1 MTLDYLMKGLLVGF
15 SIAAPVGPI
24 GVLVIRRT
32 LTEGRLSGFAT
43 GLGAAVADGTYGFI
57 AGYGLTS
64 ISDFLIA
71 QQFWMKL
78 FGGLFLLYL
87 GIKTLISKAAT
98 KEATIDSH
106 GLLKNFTSTLL
117 LTITNPI
124 TILSFFAI
132 FAGLGLGQEKTN
144 YLSSTALVLGVFIGS
159 AFWWLILSSV
169 LNVFRNK
176 ITTSGL
182 TWINRFS
189 GLLIIS
195 FAILA
200 FYSLR

>member
-1 MTLDYLMKGLLVGF
+1 MTFDYLIKGLLIGF

-32 LTEGRLSGFAT
+32 LTEGRLSGLVT

-57 AGYGLTS
+57 AGFGLTS

-71 QQFWMKL
+71 QQFWLKL
-78 FGGLFLLYL
+78 FGGIFLLYL

-98 KEATIDSH
+98 KEANIDSN
-106 GLLKNFTSTLL
+106 GLLKNFTSTLI

-144 YLSSTALVLGVFIGS
+144 YLSSSTLVLGVFIGS
-159 AFWWLILSSV
+159 AFWWLILSSL
-169 LNVFRNK
+169 LNFFRTK

-195 FAILA
+195 FAIFA
-200 FYSLR
+200 FYSLL

>member
-1 MTLDYLMKGLLVGF
+1 MTFDYLMKGLLVGF

-32 LTEGRLSGFAT
+32 LTEGRISGFVT

-64 ISDFLIA
+64 ISDFLIS

-98 KEATIDSH
+98 KEAQIDSN

-144 YLSSTALVLGVFIGS
+144 YISSTALVLGVFIGS
-159 AFWWLILSSV
+159 AFWWLILSTV
-169 LNVFRNK
+169 LNFFRNK

-195 FAILA
+195 FALVA
-200 FYSLR
+200 FYCLL

>member
-1 MTLDYLMKGLLVGF
+1 MIFDYLIKGLLIGF

-32 LTEGRLSGFAT
+32 LTEGRLSGFVT

-57 AGYGLTS
+57 AGFGLTS
-64 ISDFLIA
+64 ISSFLIS

-98 KEATIDSH
+98 KEANIDSN

-132 FAGLGLGQEKTN
+132 FAGLGLGQEKTS
-144 YLSSTALVLGVFIGS
+144 YLSSTTLVLGVFVGS

-169 LNVFRNK
+169 LNFFSNK
-176 ITTSGL
+176 ITSSGL

-195 FAILA
+195 FACFA
-200 FYSLR
+200 FYSLL

>member
-1 MTLDYLMKGLLVGF
+1 MTLEYLMKGLLVGF

-32 LTEGRLSGFAT
+32 LTEGRLSGFVT

-64 ISDFLIA
+64 ISDFLIS

-98 KEATIDSH
+98 KEASIDSN
-106 GLLKNFTSTLL
+106 GLIKNFTSTLL

-144 YLSSTALVLGVFIGS
+144 YLSSTALVVGVFIGS
-159 AFWWLILSSV
+159 AFWWLILSAV
-169 LNVFRNK
+169 LNFFRNK

-195 FAILA
+195 FAVLA
-200 FYSLR
+200 FYSLF

>member
-1 MTLDYLMKGLLVGF
+1 MTFDYLMNGLLVGF

-32 LTEGRLSGFAT
+32 LTEGRISGFVT

-64 ISDFLIA
+64 ISDFLIS
-71 QQFWMKL
+71 QQFCMKL
-78 FGGLFLLYL
+78 FSGLFLFYL

-98 KEATIDSH
+98 KEAQIDSN

-144 YLSSTALVLGVFIGS
+144 YVSSTALVLGVFMGS
-159 AFWWLILSSV
+159 AFWWLILSTV
-169 LNVFRNK
+169 LNFFRNK

-195 FAILA
+195 FALVA
-200 FYSLR
+200 FYSLL

>member
-1 MTLDYLMKGLLVGF
+1 MTFDYLMKGLLVGF

-32 LTEGRLSGFAT
+32 LTEGRISGFVT

-64 ISDFLIA
+64 ISDFLIS

-98 KEATIDSH
+98 KEAQIDSN
-106 GLLKNFTSTLL
+106 GLLKNFHLYSF
-117 LTITNPI
+117 TNHYQ
-124 TILSFFAI
+124 SNYYFI
-132 FAGLGLGQEKTN
+132 FLCHFCGLGLGQEKTN

-159 AFWWLILSSV
+159 AILVAYIKYRIKFFQKQNNHQWLNLD
-169 LNVFRNK
+169 
-176 ITTSGL
+176 
-182 TWINRFS
+182 
-189 GLLIIS
+189 
-195 FAILA
+195 
-200 FYSLR
+200 

>member
-32 LTEGRLSGFAT
+32 LTEGRLSGFVT

-64 ISDFLIA
+64 ISNFLIA

-98 KEATIDSH
+98 KEANIDSN
-106 GLLKNFTSTLL
+106 GLLKNFSSTLL

-144 YLSSTALVLGVFIGS
+144 YLSSTALVVGVFIGS

-169 LNVFRNK
+169 LNFFRNK

-195 FAILA
+195 FAIAA
-200 FYSLR
+200 FYSLL

>member
-1 MTLDYLMKGLLVGF
+1 MTLEYLMKGLLVGF

-24 GVLVIRRT
+24 GILVIRRT
-32 LTEGRLSGFAT
+32 LTEGRLSGFVT

-78 FGGLFLLYL
+78 FGGIFLLYL

-98 KEATIDSH
+98 KEASIDSN
-106 GLLKNFTSTLL
+106 GLIKNFTSTLL

-124 TILSFFAI
+124 TILSI
-132 FAGLGLGQEKTN
+132 IHR
-144 YLSSTALVLGVFIGS
+144 LSSRRFYRLCILVAYFKCCIKLF
-159 AFWWLILSSV
+159 
-169 LNVFRNK
+169 
-176 ITTSGL
+176 
-182 TWINRFS
+182 
-189 GLLIIS
+189 
-195 FAILA
+195 
-200 FYSLR
+200 

>member
-1 MTLDYLMKGLLVGF
+1 MTLDYLIKGLLVGF

-32 LTEGRLSGFAT
+32 LTEGRLSGFVT

-98 KEATIDSH
+98 KEANIDGN

-124 TILSFFAI
+124 TILTFFAI
-132 FAGLGLGQEKTN
+132 FAGLGLGQENTN
-144 YLSSTALVLGVFIGS
+144 YLSSTALVVGVFIGS
-159 AFWWLILSSV
+159 AFWWLILSAV
-169 LNVFRNK
+169 LNFFRNK
-176 ITTSGL
+176 ITSNGL

-195 FAILA
+195 FAIAA
-200 FYSLR
+200 FYSLL

>member
-32 LTEGRLSGFAT
+32 LTEGRISGFVT

-64 ISDFLIA
+64 ISDFLIS

-98 KEATIDSH
+98 KEAQIDSN

-144 YLSSTALVLGVFIGS
+144 YISSTALVLGVFIGS
-159 AFWWLILSSV
+159 AFWWLILSTV
-169 LNVFRNK
+169 LNFFRNK

-195 FAILA
+195 FALVA
-200 FYSLR
+200 FYSLL

>member
-1 MTLDYLMKGLLVGF
+1 MTFDYLMKGLLVGF

-32 LTEGRLSGFAT
+32 LTEGCISGFVT

-64 ISDFLIA
+64 ISDFLIS

-78 FGGLFLLYL
+78 FGGMFLLYL

-98 KEATIDSH
+98 KEAQIDSN

-144 YLSSTALVLGVFIGS
+144 YVSSTALVLGVFMGS
-159 AFWWLILSSV
+159 AFWWLILSTV
-169 LNVFRNK
+169 LNFFRNK

-200 FYSLR
+200 FYSLL

>member
-1 MTLDYLMKGLLVGF
+1 MTFDYLMKGLLVGF

-32 LTEGRLSGFAT
+32 LTEGRISGFVT

-64 ISDFLIA
+64 ISDFLIS

-98 KEATIDSH
+98 KEAQIDSN

-144 YLSSTALVLGVFIGS
+144 YVSSTALVLGVFMGS
-159 AFWWLILSSV
+159 AFWWLILSTV
-169 LNVFRNK
+169 LNFFRNK

-200 FYSLR
+200 FYSLL

>member
-1 MTLDYLMKGLLVGF
+1 MTLDYLIKGLLVGF

-32 LTEGRLSGFAT
+32 LTEGRISGFVT

-64 ISDFLIA
+64 ISDFLIS
-71 QQFWMKL
+71 QQFWLKL
-78 FGGLFLLYL
+78 LGGIFLLYL
-87 GIKTLISKAAT
+87 GIKTLLSKAAT
-98 KEATIDSH
+98 SEAKIYGT
-106 GLLKNFTSTLL
+106 GLLKNFTSTFI
-117 LTITNPI
+117 LTITNPV

-144 YLSSTALVLGVFIGS
+144 YLSSFALVVGVFVGS
-159 AFWWLILSSV
+159 AFWWLILSTT
-169 LNVFRNK
+169 LNIFRNK
-176 ITTSGL
+176 ITTNGL

-200 FYSLR
+200 FYSLL

>member
-1 MTLDYLMKGLLVGF
+1 MTADYLIKGLIVGF

-32 LTEGRLSGFAT
+32 LTEGRISGFVT

-57 AGYGLTS
+57 AGFGLTS
-64 ISDFLIA
+64 VSDFLLA
-71 QQFWMKL
+71 QQVWLKL

-87 GIKTLISKAAT
+87 GIKTFLSKAAT
-98 KEATIDSH
+98 KEAQINSS
-106 GLLKNFTSTLL
+106 GLLKNFSSTLL

-132 FAGLGLGQEKTN
+132 FAGLGLGQEKAN
-144 YLSSTALVLGVFIGS
+144 YLSSASLVAGVFVGS
-159 AFWWLILSSV
+159 AGWWLILSST
-169 LNVFRNK
+169 LTIFRNK
-176 ITTSGL
+176 ITTNGL
-182 TWINRFS
+182 TWINRCS
-189 GLLIIS
+189 GLLILS

-200 FYSLR
+200 FFSIK

>member
-1 MTLDYLMKGLLVGF
+1 MTFDYLMKGLLVGF

-32 LTEGRLSGFAT
+32 LTEGRISGFVT

-64 ISDFLIA
+64 ISDFLIS

-98 KEATIDSH
+98 KEAQIDSN

-144 YLSSTALVLGVFIGS
+144 YVSSTALVLGVFMGS
-159 AFWWLILSSV
+159 AFWWLILSTV
-169 LNVFRNK
+169 LNFFRNK

-195 FAILA
+195 FALVA
-200 FYSLR
+200 FYSLL

>member
-1 MTLDYLMKGLLVGF
+1 MTFDYLIKGLLVGF

-32 LTEGRLSGFAT
+32 LTEGRLSGLFT

-57 AGYGLTS
+57 AGFGLTS
-64 ISDFLIA
+64 ISDFLMA

-98 KEATIDSH
+98 KEAKIDSN
-106 GLLKNFTSTLL
+106 GLLKNFTSTFL

-124 TILSFFAI
+124 TILTFFAV

-144 YLSSTALVLGVFIGS
+144 YLLSSSLVLGVFIGS
-159 AFWWLILSSV
+159 AIWWLILSTV
-169 LNVFRNK
+169 LNLFRNK

-189 GLLIIS
+189 GVLILS

-200 FYSLR
+200 FYSLF

>member
-1 MTLDYLMKGLLVGF
+1 MAFDYLIKGLLVGF

-32 LTEGRLSGFAT
+32 LTEGRLSGFVT

-57 AGYGLTS
+57 AGFGLTS
-64 ISDFLIA
+64 ISNFLIS

-78 FGGLFLLYL
+78 FGGAFLLYL

-98 KEATIDSH
+98 KEANMDSS
-106 GLLKNFTSTLL
+106 GLLKNFTSTML
-117 LTITNPI
+117 LTITNPV

-132 FAGLGLGQEKTN
+132 FAGLGLGQEQTD
-144 YLSSTALVLGVFIGS
+144 YLSSTTLVFGVFIGS
-159 AFWWLILSSV
+159 AFWWLVLSSL
-169 LNVFRNK
+169 LNFFRDK
-176 ITTSGL
+176 ITPNGL

-189 GLLIIS
+189 GLMIIS
-195 FAILA
+195 FAIFA
-200 FYSLR
+200 FYSLF

>member
-1 MTLDYLMKGLLVGF
+1 MTLDYLIKGLLVGF

-32 LTEGRLSGFAT
+32 LTEGRISGFVT

-64 ISDFLIA
+64 ISDFLIS

-98 KEATIDSH
+98 KEAQIDSN

-144 YLSSTALVLGVFIGS
+144 YISSTALVLGVFIGS
-159 AFWWLILSSV
+159 AFWWLILSTV
-169 LNVFRNK
+169 LNFFRNK

-195 FAILA
+195 FALVA
-200 FYSLR
+200 FYSLL

>member
-1 MTLDYLMKGLLVGF
+1 MTFDYLMKGLLVGF

-32 LTEGRLSGFAT
+32 LTEGRISGFVT

-64 ISDFLIA
+64 ISDFLIS

-98 KEATIDSH
+98 KEAQIDSN

-144 YLSSTALVLGVFIGS
+144 YVSSTALVLGVFMGS
-159 AFWWLILSSV
+159 AFWWLILSTV
-169 LNVFRNK
+169 LNFFRNK
-176 ITTSGL
+176 ITTNGL

-195 FAILA
+195 FALVA
-200 FYSLR
+200 FYSLL

>member
-1 MTLDYLMKGLLVGF
+1 MTLDYLIKGLLVGF
-15 SIAAPVGPI
+15 SIAAPVGSI

-32 LTEGRLSGFAT
+32 LTEGRLSGFIT

-57 AGYGLTS
+57 AGFGLTS

-98 KEATIDSH
+98 KEATIDSN
-106 GLLKNFTSTLL
+106 GLVKNFTSTLL

-144 YLSSTALVLGVFIGS
+144 YLSSTSLVLGVFLGS

-169 LNVFRNK
+169 LNFFRNK

-195 FAILA
+195 FAVLA
-200 FYSLR
+200 FYSLC

>member
-1 MTLDYLMKGLLVGF
+1 MTFDYLMKGLLVGF

-32 LTEGRLSGFAT
+32 LTEGRISGFVT

-64 ISDFLIA
+64 ISDFLIS

-98 KEATIDSH
+98 KEAQIDSN

-144 YLSSTALVLGVFIGS
+144 YISSTALVLGVFIGS
-159 AFWWLILSSV
+159 AFWWLILSTV
-169 LNVFRNK
+169 LNFFRNK

-195 FAILA
+195 FALVA
-200 FYSLR
+200 FYSLL